1 MLYKYGGKKT
11 CYFASKLCFIE
22 VLFGKKEKLNLDQY
36 LKPKGK
42 GKTKTKPKFFVLH
55 GYASQLISV
64 NNMISLCFLFRILL
78 KKF

>member
-1 MLYKYGGKKT
+1 MLYKYGGEGNVILPLNFDLLKFYLARKK
-11 CYFASKLCFIE
+11 IE
-22 VLFGKKEKLNLDQY
+22 SWSIF
-36 LKPKGK
+36 KPKGK